1 MYTRSNET
9 ALKTN
14 YTVICCTGKS
24 NLIST
29 EKKQNYC
36 LRAGNISLRLD
47 SRNDD
52 GKCSIPRRT
61 FLFSLLFTPRPHLF
75 SPVPFLLYFF
85 LFFFEIPIGL
95 ILAPQTVITRR
106 AFSVYLR
113 RQFFSI
119 ISYVRIYIY
128 IYVYVHLVRRPSV
141 EPVSRQNCCRR
152 VYAAR
157 KENRSPSV
165 DDPLHQLHQQRDLPG
180 PSARPEASDT
190 STSEF
195 KNN

>member
-1 MYTRSNET
+1 MTT
-9 ALKTN
+9 ASAL
-14 YTVICCTGKS
+14 YLGELSC
-24 NLIST
+24 
-29 EKKQNYC
+29 
-36 LRAGNISLRLD
+36 
-47 SRNDD
+47 
-52 GKCSIPRRT
+52 
-61 FLFSLLFTPRPHLF
+61 FLCF
-75 SPVPFLLYFF
+75 SPPARTYSRPSHFYFTF
-85 LFFFEIPIGL
+85 FFFFEIPIGL

-128 IYVYVHLVRRPSV
+128 VYVHLVRRPSA